1 MNQDEFNKVEA
12 PAISQLVS
20 LGWRYIPGKA
30 LSPINESPDHVTL
43 DGEPERAYWRDV
55 VLVKRLEAAIKR
67 INPWISDENLRK
79 VSREVTHPNCTGLM
93 EYNHGFYQTLVSYLS
108 VEQDLG
114 KGRKGQTVK
123 LVDFDN
129 PELNEFICTNQFK
142 VEGIN
147 KSIIP
152 DIVCFVN
159 GIPLAVIEC
168 KSPYISSPMS
178 EGINQLRRYAN
189 QRNPEDHEGA
199 EKLFWYNQL
208 MVSSCRDQ
216 AKVGTISS
224 SSQYYGDW
232 KDAYPLSDEQL
243 AKQSLHDKLISFR
256 SQVSIEIPEDLLP
269 DATNV
274 AANAYRANASADNTV
289 AEASA
294 AYSSRSAE
302 VNKPPASDEE
312 LMQVTAQQRLLAG
325 MFNRANF
332 LDILQNFILFETY
345 DGRLIKKVAR
355 YQQYRAVNK
364 VIERLKSGK
373 DRKEKSGVVWHTQGS
388 GKSLTMVML
397 AVKMRRDPELKQY
410 KLVFITDRTQLDEQ
424 LSNTF
429 RDAQGE
435 TVYNAGSVAQLK
447 ELLKKDSSDLVTA
460 MVQKFSDLEKET
472 EKEQEKLQGVAAGF
486 ADLNPSDKI
495 IVLADE
501 AHRTQ
506 FGGLAMTIN
515 AALPNAPKIGFTGT
529 PLLKTQKM
537 GQAFGGYIDEYKIN
551 QAVEDGATVKL
562 LYEGREVISEV
573 AGESLDKLFEE
584 YFGDYTEEEQREIKN
599 KYGVERAVREAPA
612 RIRWVCI
619 DLLKHYR
626 EHIRP
631 DGFKAMIVVGSR
643 HAATIFKKTLDELGA
658 PHSEVII
665 SGDHNDKAYIAKYT
679 DKIHQKKVI
688 SHFKKPFGIDKH
700 GTEEKNRK
708 FDNTA
713 FLIVKDMLLTGFDAP
728 IAQVMYIDR
737 KLQDHT
743 LMQAIARVNRTY
755 SSPNG
760 KGAKTCGYVVD
771 YHGLAGYLT
780 EALELFS
787 SEDVDGTYQSLK
799 DEIPKL
805 KAKHTRAMS
814 FFNGVTIK
822 GKPSDHIDDYVLA
835 LKDEAIRAQFDMAFK
850 QFAQQLNVIMPDV
863 AAAPFISDMKLLG
876 KIHNASKTKYRDE
889 GLDMHEI
896 GEKVRQLVD
905 EHILSTG
912 VDPKIPP
919 VDLLAANFKESI
931 NPTRSDES
939 KASEIESAIKHH
951 ITINLDEDPEYY
963 RSLSLR
969 LRDIIEKTHGKWG
982 EQLDRLF
989 ELTGDIGSAHQQ
1001 AVQDVGLTETEYAFY
1016 GILIS
1021 EVTQVSDGDVIDE
1034 SIYEAIKSTTQ
1045 TLVAMFDEATEIID
1059 FFSKHEEV
1067 KRMKKAIKRAVLDQ
1081 PFGDKTLV
1089 GVLQDRFM
1097 ALAKT
1102 KFGNKSL

>member
-12 PAISQLVS
+12 PAIEQLVS
-20 LGWRYIPGKA
+20 LGWRYIQGKA
-30 LSPINESPDHVTL
+30 LSPEHINA
-43 DGEPERAYWRDV
+43 ERTYLRDV

-79 VSREVTHPNCTGLM
+79 VSREVTHPSFAGLM
-93 EYNHGFYQTLVSYLS
+93 EYNHAFYQTLVSYLS

-123 LVDFDN
+123 LVDFER
-129 PELNEFICTNQFK
+129 PENNEFICTNQFK
-142 VEGIN
+142 VEGVN
-147 KSIIP
+147 QKIIP
-152 DIVCFVN
+152 DIICFVN

-178 EGINQLRRYAN
+178 EGIDQLRRYAN
-189 QRNPEDHEGA
+189 LRHSEDDEGA

-224 SSQYYGDW
+224 SAQHYGDW
-232 KDAYPLSDEQL
+232 KDAFPFSDKQIVDEQL
-243 AKQSLHDKLISFR
+243 AQQSLQGNVVGLHSR
-256 SQVSIEIPEDLLP
+256 IEIELPEDALS
-269 DATNV
+269 
-274 AANAYRANASADNTV
+274 NAVDSDLGYV
-289 AEASA
+289 AELQQVAEPLAQYQEPSA
-294 AYSSRSAE
+294 QYQQPLAQYD
-302 VNKPPASDEE
+302 KPPASYET
-312 LMQVTAQQRLLAG
+312 LTHVTAQQRLIAG
-325 MFNRANF
+325 MFSTANF
-332 LDILQNFILFETY
+332 LDILQNFILFETD
-345 DGRLIKKVAR
+345 DGRMIKKVAR

-364 VIERLKSGK
+364 VIERLKSGT

-424 LSNTF
+424 LSTTF

-435 TVYNAGSVAQLK
+435 TVYNAGSVAKLK

-472 EKEQEKLQGVAAGF
+472 EKEQTKQKGVAAGF
-486 ADLNPSDKI
+486 TDLNPSDKI

-584 YFGDYTEEEQREIKN
+584 YFGEYTAEEQREIKK

-643 HAATIFKKTLDELGA
+643 HAAAIFKQTLDELGA
-658 PHSEVII
+658 PPSEVII
-665 SGDHNDKAYIAKYT
+665 SGDHNDKTYIAKYT
-679 DKIHQKKVI
+679 DKVHQKKVI
-688 SHFKKPFGIDKH
+688 SNFKKPFGIDKQ
-700 GTEEKNRK
+700 GTEEKNKK

-755 SSPNG
+755 KG
-760 KGAKTCGYVVD
+760 KNCGYVVD
-771 YHGLAGYLT
+771 YYGLATHLT
-780 EALELFS
+780 EALDLFS
-787 SEDVDGTYQSLK
+787 SEDVEGTIQSLK

-814 FFNGVTIK
+814 FFKDVK
-822 GKPSDHIDDYVLA
+822 SRDIDECVLL
-835 LKDEAIRAQFDMAFK
+835 LKDEAVRAQFDMAFK
-850 QFAQQLNVIMPDV
+850 QFAKQLNVILPDA
-863 AAAPFISDMKLLG
+863 AAAPFIPDMKLLG
-876 KIHNASKTKYRDE
+876 KIHNASKTLYRDA
-889 GLDMHEI
+889 GLDMREV

-931 NPTRSDES
+931 KPTKSDES

-969 LRDIIEKTHGKWG
+969 LRDIIEKTHGKW
-982 EQLDRLF
+982 EQQLELLF
-989 ELTGDIGSAHQQ
+989 EFAGDISNAHQQ
-1001 AVQDVGLTETEYAFY
+1001 AAQDVGLSETEFAFY
-1016 GILIS
+1016 GILMA

-1034 SIYEAIKSTTQ
+1034 AVHDAIKAMTQ
-1045 TLVAMFDEATEIID
+1045 TLVAMLDEATDIID
-1059 FFSKHEEV
+1059 FFNKGDEV
-1067 KRMKKAIKRAVLDQ
+1067 KRMQKEIKRAVLDQ
-1081 PFGDKTLV
+1081 SFGDKALV

-1097 ALAKT
+1097 ELAKT
-1102 KFGNKSL
+1102 KFGSKEFGNK

>member
-1 MNQDEFNKVEA
+1 MANNEFNKVEA
-12 PAISQLVS
+12 PAIAQLVQ
-20 LGWRYIPGKA
+20 LGWTYIQGKQ
-30 LSPINESPDHVTL
+30 LSPDYACT
-43 DGEPERAYWRDV
+43 DGVPERTYLRDV

-79 VSREVTHPNCTGLM
+79 VSREVTHPNFAALM
-93 EYNHGFYQTLVSYLS
+93 EYNHAFYQTMVNYLS

-123 LVDFDN
+123 LVDFETPSN
-129 PELNEFICTNQFK
+129 NEFLCTNQFK
-142 VEGIN
+142 VEGAN
-147 KSIIP
+147 QSIIP

-168 KSPYISSPMS
+168 KSPYISAPMS
-178 EGINQLRRYAN
+178 DGINQLRRYAN
-189 QRNPEDHEGA
+189 LRHTDDHEGA

-208 MVSSCRDQ
+208 MVSTCRDQ

-224 SSQYYGDW
+224 NSQHYGDW
-232 KDAYPLSDEQL
+232 KDAYPFSDAQL
-243 AKQSLHDKLISFR
+243 AQQSLRDNIVPLHFAITVQIPDDALDESEDNLAKHDEW
-256 SQVSIEIPEDLLP
+256 QQ
-269 DATNV
+269 
-274 AANAYRANASADNTV
+274 AAEPTAS
-289 AEASA
+289 
-294 AYSSRSAE
+294 YE
-302 VNKPPASDEE
+302 VLTE
-312 LMQVTAQQRLLAG
+312 VTAQQRLLAG
-325 MFNRANF
+325 MFSISNF
-332 LDILQNFILFETY
+332 LDILQNFILFETD

-373 DRKEKSGVVWHTQGS
+373 DRKERSGVVWHTQGS

-397 AVKMRRDPELKQY
+397 AVKMRRDAELKQY

-435 TVYNAGSVAQLK
+435 TVYNAGSVAELK

-460 MVQKFSDLEKET
+460 MVQKFADL
-472 EKEQEKLQGVAAGF
+472 EKEQEKQKTVAEGF

-537 GQAFGGYIDEYKIN
+537 SQAFGGYIDEYKIN

-562 LYEGREVISEV
+562 LYEGREVKSEV
-573 AGESLDKLFEE
+573 AGDSLDKLFEE
-584 YFGDYTEEEQREIKN
+584 YFGEYTEEEQREIKR
-599 KYGVERAVREAPA
+599 KYGVEKAVREAPA

-619 DLLKHYR
+619 DLIKHYKK
-626 EHIRP
+626 HIRP

-643 HAATIFKKTLDELGA
+643 HAAAIFKKTLDELGS

-665 SGDHNDKAYIAKYT
+665 SGDHNDEKYLAQYT
-679 DKIHQKKVI
+679 DKVHQKKVI
-688 SHFKKPFGIDKH
+688 TNFKKPFGIDKQ
-700 GTEEKNRK
+700 GTEEKNKK
-708 FDNTA
+708 FNNTA

-755 SSPNG
+755 KG
-760 KGAKTCGYVVD
+760 KECGYVVD
-771 YHGLAGYLT
+771 YHGLATHLT

-787 SEDVDGTYQSLK
+787 SDDVEGSYQSLK

-814 FFNGVTIK
+814 FFKQVLKN
-822 GKPSDHIDDYVLA
+822 GKPSDDIDDYVLA
-835 LKDEAIRAQFDMAFK
+835 LKDETVRAQFDMAFK
-850 QFAQQLNVIMPDV
+850 QFGKQLNVILPD
-863 AAAPFISDMKLLG
+863 AEAAPFIPDMKLLG
-876 KIHNASKTKYRDE
+876 KIHNASKTKFRDE
-889 GLDMHEI
+889 GLDMSEI
-896 GEKVRQLVD
+896 GAKVRQLVD

-912 VDPKIPP
+912 VDPKIAPI
-919 VDLLAANFKESI
+919 DLLAANFKESVTAI
-931 NPTRSDES
+931 KSDES

-951 ITINLDEDPEYY
+951 ITINLDEDPEFY

-969 LRDIIEKTHGKWG
+969 LRDIIEKTAGKWAQ
-982 EQLDRLF
+982 QL
-989 ELTGDIGSAHQQ
+989 ELMLEMRGDIGSAYQQ
-1001 AVQDVGLTETEYAFY
+1001 AAQDVGLSETEFAFY
-1016 GILIS
+1016 NILIA
-1021 EVTQVSDGDVIDE
+1021 EVTNVSDGDVIAESTHDE
-1034 SIYEAIKSTTQ
+1034 IKAVTQ
-1045 TLVAMFDEATEIID
+1045 ALVVMLDEATEIVD
-1059 FFSKHEEV
+1059 FFNKQDEI
-1067 KRMKKAIKRAVLDQ
+1067 KRMKKEIKRAVLDQ
-1081 PFGDKTLV
+1081 PFGDKALV
-1089 GVLQDRFM
+1089 TVLQDRFM
-1097 ALAKT
+1097 DLAKT
-1102 KFGNKSL
+1102 KFGNK

>member
-1 MNQDEFNKVEA
+1 MKNNEFDKVEA
-12 PAISQLVS
+12 PAIAQLVQ
-20 LGWRYIPGKA
+20 LGWTYVQGKKLA
-30 LSPINESPDHVTL
+30 PNYTETNGV
-43 DGEPERAYWRDV
+43 PEREYLRDV

-79 VSREVTHPNCTGLM
+79 VSREVTHPHFAALM
-93 EYNHGFYQTLVSYLS
+93 EYNHAFYQTMVNYLS

-123 LVDFDN
+123 LIDFDTLSN
-129 PELNEFICTNQFK
+129 NEFLVTNQFK
-142 VEGIN
+142 VEGVN
-147 KSIIP
+147 QKIIP
-152 DIVCFVN
+152 DIICFVN

-168 KSPYISSPMS
+168 KSPYISDPMS
-178 EGINQLRRYAN
+178 HGIDQLRRYADLRE
-189 QRNPEDHEGA
+189 QQDGEGA

-208 MVSSCRDQ
+208 MVSTCRDQ

-224 SSQYYGDW
+224 SSQHYGDW
-232 KDAYPLSDEQL
+232 KDAYPFSDEAL
-243 AKQSLHDKLISFR
+243 ANQSLQDNVVTFR
-256 SQVSIEIPEDLLP
+256 SAVEVQYPDDVLDDDSVSEANIESQV
-269 DATNV
+269 
-274 AANAYRANASADNTV
+274 
-289 AEASA
+289 
-294 AYSSRSAE
+294 
-302 VNKPPASDEE
+302 E
-312 LMQVTAQQRLLAG
+312 LMQAAEPKASYEVLTHVTAQQRLLAG
-325 MFNRANF
+325 MFSLDNF
-332 LDILQNFILFETY
+332 LDILQNFIIYETD
-345 DGRLIKKVAR
+345 DGKIIKKVAR

-364 VIERLKSGK
+364 VIERLKGGK
-373 DRKEKSGVVWHTQGS
+373 DRKALSRKERSGVVWHTQGS

-397 AVKMRRDPELKQY
+397 AVKMRRDPELQQY

-429 RDAQGE
+429 RGAQGE
-435 TVYNAGSVAQLK
+435 TVYNAGSVAELK

-460 MVQKFSDLEKET
+460 MVQKFSDLEKE
-472 EKEQEKLQGVAAGF
+472 QEKQSTVAEGF
-486 ADLNPSDKI
+486 VDLNPSDKI

-515 AALPNAPKIGFTGT
+515 AALPNAPKVGFTGT

-551 QAVEDGATVKL
+551 EAVEDGATVRL
-562 LYEGREVISEV
+562 LYEGREVQSEV

-584 YFGDYTEEEQREIKN
+584 YFGEYTEDEQREIKK

-612 RIRWVCI
+612 RIRWVCL
-619 DLLKHYR
+619 DLLKHYK

-643 HAATIFKKTLDELGA
+643 HAAAIFKKTLDELGA
-658 PHSEVII
+658 PPSEVII
-665 SGDHNDKAYIAKYT
+665 SGDHNDKTYIAKYT
-679 DKIHQKKVI
+679 DKAHQKKAI
-688 SHFKKPFGIDKH
+688 ENFKKPFGIDKA
-700 GTEEKNRK
+700 GTEDKSKK

-755 SSPNG
+755 KG
-760 KGAKTCGYVVD
+760 KNCGYVVD
-771 YHGLAGYLT
+771 YHGLATHLT
-780 EALELFS
+780 EALDLFS
-787 SEDVDGTYQSLK
+787 SDDVEGTYQSLK

-814 FFNGVTIK
+814 FFNNVK
-822 GKPSDHIDDYVLA
+822 SDDIDDYVLA
-835 LKDEAIRAQFDMAFK
+835 LKDETTRAQFDLAFK
-850 QFAQQLNVIMPDV
+850 LFAKQLNVILPD
-863 AAAPFISDMKLLG
+863 ASAAPFIPDMKLLG
-876 KIHNASKTKYRDE
+876 KVHNASKTRYRDA
-889 GLDMHEI
+889 GLDMREI

-919 VDLLAANFKESI
+919 VDLLAANFKETI
-931 NPTRSDES
+931 KPTKSDES

-969 LRDIIEKTHGKWG
+969 LRDVIEKTAGQWSL
-982 EQLDRLF
+982 QL
-989 ELTGDIGSAHQQ
+989 ELLLEMTDDIGNAHQQ
-1001 AVQDVGLTETEYAFY
+1001 AAQDVGLSETEFAFY
-1016 GILIS
+1016 NILIS
-1021 EVTQVSDGDVIDE
+1021 EVTHASDGDVIDE
-1034 SIYEAIKSTTQ
+1034 SLHESIKQTTQ
-1045 TLVAMFDEATEIID
+1045 TLVAMLDEATEIID
-1059 FFSKHEEV
+1059 FFAKQDEV
-1067 KRMKKAIKRAVLDQ
+1067 KRMKKEIKRAVLDQ
-1081 PFGDKTLV
+1081 PFGDKALV
-1089 GVLQDRFM
+1089 SALQERFM
-1097 ALAKT
+1097 DLAKH
-1102 KFGNKSL
+1102 KFGNK

>member
-1 MNQDEFNKVEA
+1 MKNNEFNKVEA
-12 PAISQLVS
+12 PAIAQLVQ
-20 LGWRYIPGKA
+20 LGWTYIQGKQ
-30 LSPINESPDHVTL
+30 LSPDYACA
-43 DGEPERAYWRDV
+43 DGIPERTYLRDV

-67 INPWISDENLRK
+67 INPWISDDNLRK
-79 VSREVTHPNCTGLM
+79 VSREVTHPNFAALM
-93 EYNHGFYQTLVSYLS
+93 EYNHAFYQTMVNYLS

-123 LVDFDN
+123 LVDFETPSN
-129 PELNEFICTNQFK
+129 NEFLCTNQFK
-142 VEGIN
+142 VEGAN
-147 KSIIP
+147 QSIIP

-168 KSPYISSPMS
+168 KSPYISAPMS
-178 EGINQLRRYAN
+178 DGINQLRRYAN
-189 QRNPEDHEGA
+189 LRHTDDYEGA

-208 MVSSCRDQ
+208 MVSTCRDQ

-224 SSQYYGDW
+224 SSQHYGDW
-232 KDAYPLSDEQL
+232 KDAYPFSDEQL
-243 AKQSLHDKLISFR
+243 AQQSLHNNIVPLHSAITV
-256 SQVSIEIPEDLLP
+256 QIPDDALDESED
-269 DATNV
+269 N
-274 AANAYRANASADNTV
+274 
-289 AEASA
+289 
-294 AYSSRSAE
+294 SAE
-302 VNKPPASDEE
+302 HDEWQQAAEPAASYDVLTE
-312 LMQVTAQQRLLAG
+312 VTAQQRLLAG
-325 MFNRANF
+325 MFSILNF
-332 LDILQNFILFETY
+332 LDILQNFILFETD

-373 DRKEKSGVVWHTQGS
+373 DRKERSGVVWHTQGS

-397 AVKMRRDPELKQY
+397 AVKMRRDAELKQY

-435 TVYNAGSVAQLK
+435 TVYNAGSVAELK

-460 MVQKFSDLEKET
+460 MVQKFADL
-472 EKEQEKLQGVAAGF
+472 EKEQEKQKTVAEGF

-537 GQAFGGYIDEYKIN
+537 SQAFGGYIDEYKIN

-562 LYEGREVISEV
+562 LYEGREVKSEV
-573 AGESLDKLFEE
+573 AGDSLDKLFEE
-584 YFGDYTEEEQREIKN
+584 YFGEYTEEEQREIKR
-599 KYGVERAVREAPA
+599 KYGVEKAVREAPA

-619 DLLKHYR
+619 DLIKHYK

-643 HAATIFKKTLDELGA
+643 HAAAIFKKTLDELGA

-665 SGDHNDKAYIAKYT
+665 SDKHNDEKYLAQYT
-679 DKIHQKKVI
+679 DKVHQKKVI
-688 SHFKKPFGIDKH
+688 TNFKKPFGIDKQ
-700 GTEEKNRK
+700 GTEDKNKK
-708 FDNTA
+708 FNNTA

-755 SSPNG
+755 KG
-760 KGAKTCGYVVD
+760 KECGYVVD
-771 YHGLAGYLT
+771 YHGLATHLT

-787 SEDVDGTYQSLK
+787 SDDVEGSYQSLK

-814 FFNGVTIK
+814 FFKQVLKN
-822 GKPSDHIDDYVLA
+822 GKPSDDIDDYVLA
-835 LKDEAIRAQFDMAFK
+835 LKDETVRAQFDMAFK
-850 QFAQQLNVIMPDV
+850 QFGKQLNVILPD
-863 AAAPFISDMKLLG
+863 AEAAPFIPDMKLLG
-876 KIHNASKTKYRDE
+876 KIHNASKTKFRDE
-889 GLDMHEI
+889 GLDMSEI
-896 GEKVRQLVD
+896 GAKVRQLVD

-912 VDPKIPP
+912 VDPKIAPI
-919 VDLLAANFKESI
+919 DLLAANFKESVTAI
-931 NPTRSDES
+931 KSDES

-951 ITINLDEDPEYY
+951 ITINLDEDPEFY

-969 LRDIIEKTHGKWG
+969 LRDIIKKTAGKWAQ
-982 EQLDRLF
+982 QL
-989 ELTGDIGSAHQQ
+989 ELMLEMRGDIGSAYQQ
-1001 AVQDVGLTETEYAFY
+1001 AAQDVGLSETEFAFY
-1016 GILIS
+1016 NILIA
-1021 EVTQVSDGDVIDE
+1021 EVTNVSDGDVIAESTHDE
-1034 SIYEAIKSTTQ
+1034 IKALTQ
-1045 TLVAMFDEATEIID
+1045 ALVVMLDEATEIVD
-1059 FFSKHEEV
+1059 FFNKQDEI
-1067 KRMKKAIKRAVLDQ
+1067 KRMKKEIKRAVLDQ
-1081 PFGDKTLV
+1081 PFGDKALV
-1089 GVLQDRFM
+1089 TVLQDRFM
-1097 ALAKT
+1097 DLAKT
-1102 KFGNKSL
+1102 KFGNK